1 MLMCSFC
8 GRALILLNLATL
20 WDLLQVGMREGLRST
35 GYDALPPLTGQYHQC
50 LHPCPRPTSLPVR
63 SVLFSVVTI
72 DMNPNARLQT
82 LLISRFLLNLR
93 KSQEPPPLASRPSRI
108 TMSGFRLPTFPEIVG
123 DMGQPPDHAVG
134 EEEQVMEEARTCH
147 SGRASTNT
155 SAPCA

>member
-1 MLMCSFC
+1 MFTSVPSPNFTSRTLC
-8 GRALILLNLATL
+8 LILS
-20 WDLLQVGMREGLRST
+20 R
-35 GYDALPPLTGQYHQC
+35 YH
-50 LHPCPRPTSLPVR
+50 
-63 SVLFSVVTI
+63 

-123 DMGQPPDHAVG
+123 DIGQPLDHAVG

-147 SGRASTNT
+147 GGRASTNT